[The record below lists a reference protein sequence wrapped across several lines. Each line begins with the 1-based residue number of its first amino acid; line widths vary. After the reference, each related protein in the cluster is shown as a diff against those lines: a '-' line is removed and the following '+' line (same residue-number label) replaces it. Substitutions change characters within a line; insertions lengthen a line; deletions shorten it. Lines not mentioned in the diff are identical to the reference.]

1 MSYSSLSLN
10 LKRLSILAL
19 AVVVQACSLNVPIDK
34 PSVSELA
41 YIQQGDVDSV
51 TLKLEDKLGKNHE
64 LSTSS
69 PLTINLNHEGSAIDP
84 APFVFSSLKKELEA
98 RQLNVTYSDQSNN
111 VIDLEKFNII
121 SHRANG
127 FSPMVTISTLKA
139 ELKTSEGTKTIASMV
154 KRGKVPIWTMSEIND
169 PCYSQPFELMI
180 KEFAAK
186 INSSLFH
193 YSLAD
198 KDVETLVE
206 KIKQESESNDLVY
219 FDVYELGFSNNPNA
233 VEPLKE
239 FTQSDNEYVRLAAI
253 SSLGIIGATQYYDDL
268 KSIYM
273 NAKIWQD
280 RGMAL
285 KAIGDLGTEQ
295 ALAFIASEKS
305 KWSAQTTKEA
315 KWNMAIIN
323 LYSN

>member
-1 MSYSSLSLN
+1 MSQSRISIN
-10 LKRLSILAL
+10 LKRVSVLAL
-19 AVVVQACSLNVPIDK
+19 ATFVQACSLNVPIDK
-34 PSVSELA
+34 PGVSELA
-41 YIQQGDVDSV
+41 YVQQGDIDSI
-51 TLKLEDKLGKNHE
+51 TLKLEDKLGDNHQ

-69 PLTINLNHEGSAIDP
+69 PLTINLKHEGSAIDP
-84 APFVFSSLKKELEA
+84 APFVFSSLKKELAA
-98 RQLNVTYSDQSNN
+98 RQLSVSYSDQSDT
-111 VIDLEKFNII
+111 VLDLEKFNII
-121 SHRANG
+121 SHRSNG

-139 ELKTSEGTKTIASMV
+139 ELQTREGTKTIASMV

-198 KDVETLVE
+198 ADVMNLVE

-233 VEPLKE
+233 IEPLKE
-239 FTQSDNEYVRLAAI
+239 FSQSENEYVRLAAI
-253 SSLGIIGATQYYDDL
+253 SSLGILGATQYFDDL
-268 KSIYM
+268 KSIYL
-273 NAKIWQD
+273 NANLWQD

-305 KWSAQTTKEA
+305 KWSDQATKEA
-315 KWNMAIIN
+315 KWNMAVIN
-323 LYSN
+323 LYID